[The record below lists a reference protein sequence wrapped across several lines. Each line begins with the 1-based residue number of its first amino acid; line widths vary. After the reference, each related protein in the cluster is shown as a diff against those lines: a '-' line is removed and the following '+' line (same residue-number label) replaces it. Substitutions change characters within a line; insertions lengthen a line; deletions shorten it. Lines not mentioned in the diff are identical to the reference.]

1 MKQLRVLTGRHAG
14 TDLTLSA
21 GRYRISS
28 DPEADIQIIDWT
40 DEELTLEL
48 SQSGEDMTT
57 ATFTLGTSGRAGA
70 FVDFIPNKFAE
81 IVLCLG
87 SVLREQWP
95 SDISLLQS
103 LLDPRSPTASDA
115 DTVDKAAQ
123 ESTAAQKT
131 EPTARGKRRWLPWA
145 AVSAAVVM
153 AGGFYAVV
161 SNAARAAQEREPK
174 EPPIARAQRAIER
187 SGVHGVIA
195 KKMPNGVVVEG
206 MLATGSEV
214 ARLRAELSEFPAG
227 TIQHRYAAASEIAQN
242 ISEALGAPGI
252 RVSYV
257 SHGDFL
263 VTGEAVYAKKLQS
276 DAQRLLNDLAPLVR
290 SIQVT
295 VTDLPPP
302 QKMPTGAMLQADG
315 MEYVQS
321 RDGTKYVS
329 ISTAPV
335 LELKNSESGRSNR
348 SVNTETQGVKHE

>member
-28 DPEADIQIIDWT
+28 DPDADIQIIDWT

-48 SQSGEDMTT
+48 SQSGEDMST
-57 ATFTLGTSGRAGA
+57 ATFTLGTSERAGV
-70 FVDFIPNKFAE
+70 FVDFVPNKFAE

-95 SDISLLQS
+95 SDLTLLQG
-103 LLDPRSPTASDA
+103 LLDSRGTDVDKPAEAPTAA
-115 DTVDKAAQ
+115 PAP
-123 ESTAAQKT
+123 
-131 EPTARGKRRWLPWA
+131 PTTRRKRRWLPWA
-145 AVSAAVVM
+145 AAAAAVAM

-161 SNAARAAQEREPK
+161 SNAARAAKDREPQLS
-174 EPPIARAQRAIER
+174 PIARAQRAIER
-187 SGVHGVIA
+187 SGVLGVIA
-195 KKMPNGVVVEG
+195 KTMPNGVVVEG
-206 MLATGSEV
+206 MLASGSEV

-257 SHGDFL
+257 SKGDFL

-276 DAQRLLNDLAPLVR
+276 DAQRLVNDLAPLVR

-329 ISTAPV
+329 ISTAPI
-335 LELKNSESGRSNR
+335 LELKGSESGRSNR

>member
-1 MKQLRVLTGRHAG
+1 MKQLRILTGRHAG
-14 TDLTLSA
+14 TDLTLST

-40 DEELTLEL
+40 DEELNLEV
-48 SQSGEDMTT
+48 SQSGEDMST
-57 ATFTLGTSGRAGA
+57 ATFTLGTSEHAGV
-70 FVDFIPNKFAE
+70 FVDFVPNKFAE

-95 SDISLLQS
+95 SDITLLQR
-103 LLDPRSPTASDA
+103 LLDPRATATDTDTAVDA
-115 DTVDKAAQ
+115 PA
-123 ESTAAQKT
+123 E
-131 EPTARGKRRWLPWA
+131 EPTAEPAQQPTPRDRRRWMPWA
-145 AVSAAVVM
+145 AVAAAVVM

-161 SNAARAAQEREPK
+161 SSAARAAKEREPK
-174 EPPIARAQRAIER
+174 ESPIAKAQRAIER

-195 KKMPNGVVVEG
+195 KTMPKGVVVEG
-206 MLATGSEV
+206 MLASGAEV
-214 ARLRAELSEFPAG
+214 ARLRAELAEFPAG
-227 TIQHRYAAASEIAQN
+227 AIQHRYAAASEIAQN

-257 SHGDFL
+257 SKGDFL

-276 DAQRLLNDLAPLVR
+276 DAQRLVNDLAPLVR

-335 LELKNSESGRSNR
+335 LELKNSESGQSNR